1 MKYIHRKENFG
12 TGSASCSCSNLS
24 EVGMWIGLFL
34 LLILLIVGIV
44 LYFKNKQ
51 NKQNFV

>member
-1 MKYIHRKENFG
+1 MKYKHYRENFRS
-12 TGSASCSCSNLS
+12 GSGSNS
-24 EVGMWIGLFL
+24 SQVGMWIGLSL

>member
-1 MKYIHRKENFG
+1 MKYIHRKEHFCSG
-12 TGSASCSCSNLS
+12 GSCSNS
-24 EVGMWIGLFL
+24 SQVGMWIGISL
-34 LLILLIVGIV
+34 LLILLILGIV

>member
-1 MKYIHRKENFG
+1 MKYKHYRENFG
-12 TGSASCSCSNLS
+12 SGSNSSQ
-24 EVGMWIGLFL
+24 VGMWIGLSL